1 MVILLKLIP
10 QEVGGHIYVIVIIV
24 LVVYLLYWWVYR
36 LVTML
41 PVAEV
46 LEPISLF
53 VDLHWHW
60 SPLHFDLLDVSFRNR
75 VHFVVPYLKIV
86 FVLHCWLAGFLKSS
100 CFFCHLPRGAY
111 LMSEIELS
119 SEGAALASDQ
129 PREPQLCF

>member
-10 QEVGGHIYVIVIIV
+10 QEVGGHIYVIVIVV

-60 SPLHFDLLDVSFRNR
+60 SPLHFDLLDVSFWNR

-86 FVLHCWLAGFLKSS
+86 FVLHCWLGSLNHHASS
-100 CFFCHLPRGAY
+100 VICLVVH
-111 LMSEIELS
+111 I
-119 SEGAALASDQ
+119 
-129 PREPQLCF
+129 